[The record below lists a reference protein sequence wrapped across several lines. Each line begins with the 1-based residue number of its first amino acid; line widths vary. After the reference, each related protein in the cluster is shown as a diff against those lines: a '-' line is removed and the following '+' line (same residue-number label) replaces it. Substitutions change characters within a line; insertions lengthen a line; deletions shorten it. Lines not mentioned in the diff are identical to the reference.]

1 MQWTWAGQD
10 PGNRQ
15 QIGGVKAI
23 SGLQNPEL
31 GSYDAQNN
39 SNGYVSAQCDS
50 ALSTLVI
57 SVRTSHAPEVTAL
70 ASDRALGILDLQ
82 VPQDV
87 HRAETDQRSGVAQ
100 RAVAD
105 TQQEGQ

>member
-1 MQWTWAGQD
+1 MQWTWARQD
-10 PGNRQ
+10 PGKRQ
-15 QIGGVKAI
+15 QVGGVRAI
-23 SGLQNPEL
+23 SGVQNPEL

-39 SNGYVSAQCDS
+39 SNGYVCAQCDS

-70 ASDRALGILDLQ
+70 ASDRAPGILDLQ
-82 VPQDV
+82 IPQDV
-87 HRAETDQRSGVAQ
+87 HRAESDKRSSVAQ

-105 TQQEGQ
+105 TQQKGQ